1 MKKIILLFSILLTCC
16 SFININANE
25 TKIIDKSNALS
36 SQEKDELSKL
46 IDKYIEHTN
55 YDMVVYFANNR
66 NDYFEKYDDAI
77 TKLADDTFDY
87 NDYGVGN
94 NKDGIILCFDTYY
107 RDYTITTH
115 GDDCIDTYSTKA
127 LNSIY
132 DSVTPC
138 FKENRFYDGV
148 EAFIRNCNNVY
159 DNYAD
164 YHESRFSKAIKPS
177 LIGAAIITLI
187 SFLILYSKLKSER
200 IKQTAEQY
208 MKNPKFNLINNG
220 DIYLYSSVTK
230 TKIERNNNS
239 SDSPTHVSSSG
250 ETHGGGGS
258 HKV

>member
-1 MKKIILLFSILLTCC
+1 MKKIILLLSIILTCC

-25 TKIIDKSNALS
+25 IKIIDECNVLS
-36 SQEKDELSKL
+36 GQEKNELSKL

-77 TKLADDTFDY
+77 TKLADDTFNY
-87 NDYGVGN
+87 NDYGIGN

-115 GDDCIDTYSTKA
+115 GIDCIDTYSTKA
-127 LNSIY
+127 LDSIY
-132 DSVTPC
+132 DSVTLC

-148 EAFIRNCNNVY
+148 EAFVRSSNNAY
-159 DNYAD
+159 DNYVN

-177 LIGAAIITLI
+177 LIGATIITLI

-200 IKQTAEQY
+200 INQTAEQY
-208 MKNPKFNLINNG
+208 MKNPKFNLIKNG
-220 DIYLYSSVTK
+220 DIYLYSNVTK
-230 TKIERNNNS
+230 TKIERNKKS
-239 SDSPTHVSSSG
+239 SDSSTHVSSSG
-250 ETHGGGGS
+250 ETHGGGDS